1 MQFTNTTEQYILIC
15 LYQAPGLIF
24 KIGADQKGA
33 DQANTFLLRN
43 DAVLARYSTSISGGR
58 SLQLYQFLGPGF
70 PKEEDHLSMYLQR
83 SSAMR
88 AKSNTSAIDSSSL
101 LEQQRLLLV

>member
-15 LYQAPGLIF
+15 LHQAPGLIF

-43 DAVLARYSTSISGGR
+43 DAVLAQYSASVSGGR
-58 SLQLYQFLGPGF
+58 SLQLYQFLGPVF
-70 PKEEDHLSMYLQR
+70 LKEEDHLSMYLQR
-83 SSAMR
+83 SGAMH
-88 AKSNTSAIDSSSL
+88 AKSNASTINSSSL
-101 LEQQRLLLV
+101 LEQQRLPSV